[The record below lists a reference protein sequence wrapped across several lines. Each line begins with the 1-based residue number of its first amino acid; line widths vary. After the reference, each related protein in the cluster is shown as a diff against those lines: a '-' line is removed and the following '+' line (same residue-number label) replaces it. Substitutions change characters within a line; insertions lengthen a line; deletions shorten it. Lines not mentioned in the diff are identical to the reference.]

1 MDRSKLKL
9 HTLDCWQK
17 IDLVFKQH
25 INSSD
30 RKVFLEA
37 KSKLLEISCNILY
50 ITKMDVLSES
60 ESFKSD
66 ISSLIETMSSD
77 DNQTT
82 FLNKIIDKIVFN
94 SKTVDVSLNENIKYL
109 MANYQKLK
117 NTLIN
122 LVGGEV

>member
-1 MDRSKLKL
+1 MDKRKLKL

-25 INSSD
+25 INSAD

-50 ITKMDVLSES
+50 ITNMDVLSES
-60 ESFKSD
+60 ESFKAD
-66 ISSLIETMSSD
+66 MASLVETMTNA
-77 DNQTT
+77 DNQVT
-82 FLNKIIDKIVFN
+82 FLNKTIDKIVFN
-94 SKTVDVSLNENIKYL
+94 GKTIDESLNENIKYL
-109 MANYQKLK
+109 LANYQKLK
-117 NTLIN
+117 NTMIN

>member
-1 MDRSKLKL
+1 MDKRKLKL

-37 KSKLLEISCNILY
+37 KSKLLEIACNILY

-66 ISSLIETMSSD
+66 MSSLIETMSSD
-77 DNQTT
+77 DNQST
-82 FLNKIIDKIVFN
+82 FLNKTIDKIVFN
-94 SKTVDVSLNENIKYL
+94 SKTVDESLNENIKYL
-109 MANYQKLK
+109 LANYQKLK
-117 NTLIN
+117 NTMIN